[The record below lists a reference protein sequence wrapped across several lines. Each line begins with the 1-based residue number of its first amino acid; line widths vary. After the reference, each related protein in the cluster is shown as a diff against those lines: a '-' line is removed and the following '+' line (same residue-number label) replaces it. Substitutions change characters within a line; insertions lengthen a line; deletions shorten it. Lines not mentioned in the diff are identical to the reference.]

1 MANRELNTYAKVT
14 RKIWHTAQFRALSR
28 EARELYLYII
38 TCPHGNMLGM
48 FVLRP
53 GYVVDDL
60 RLSSR
65 QRFAQL
71 LGELLHQHLVAW
83 DEEAEI
89 ILDLEYL
96 DKHPLDNPNQ
106 VKAAVK
112 KLDELPKTK
121 LFSDLKQ
128 LIERL
133 GKPLY
138 EPLLKRLD
146 ERLGQPVTVT
156 VTVTGTEE
164 PPYPPLRSNPT
175 SRSKGNGN
183 AFTLPAFIPQ
193 EEWDAFVEM
202 RLRKGTLT
210 NYAKKLIADKL
221 AKLQSMGHDPGDVL
235 RQSVERGW
243 KGVFPVKPED
253 KPYDPDSWI
262 KKKLAEQKGGEAD
275 DAH

>member
-1 MANRELNTYAKVT
+1 
-14 RKIWHTAQFRALSR
+14 LSR

>member
-1 MANRELNTYAKVT
+1 MATIRESNPYAKVT
-14 RKIWHTAQFRALSR
+14 RKIWHTSQFRALSR

-38 TCPHGNMLGM
+38 TCPHGNILGM

-60 RLSSR
+60 RLPSR
-65 QRFAQL
+65 QRFTQL

-83 DEEAEI
+83 DPDAEI

-121 LFSDLKQ
+121 LFSELKL

-138 EPLLKRLD
+138 EPLIKRLD
-146 ERLGQPVTVT
+146 ERLGKQGTVT
-156 VTVTGTEE
+156 VTVTEE
-164 PPYPPLRSNPT
+164 PPYPPLS
-175 SRSKGNGN
+175 SRQTPKSKGNGN
-183 AFTLPAFIPQ
+183 VFQLPAFIPQ
-193 EEWDAFVEM
+193 EEWDAFVDM
-202 RLRKGTLT
+202 RLRKGTIT

-221 AKLQSMGHDPGDVL
+221 AKLQAMGHDPGDVL
-235 RQSVERGW
+235 RQSIERGW
-243 KGVFPVKPED
+243 KGVFPIRPED

-262 KKKLAEQKGGEAD
+262 KRKLADQGGHTD
-275 DAH
+275 DAT

>member
-1 MANRELNTYAKVT
+1 
-14 RKIWHTAQFRALSR
+14 LSR

-146 ERLGQPVTVT
+146 ERFGQPVTVT

>member
-1 MANRELNTYAKVT
+1 
-14 RKIWHTAQFRALSR
+14 
-28 EARELYLYII
+28 
-38 TCPHGNMLGM
+38 MLGM

-164 PPYPPLRSNPT
+164 PPTPL
-175 SRSKGNGN
+175 
-183 AFTLPAFIPQ
+183 
-193 EEWDAFVEM
+193 
-202 RLRKGTLT
+202 
-210 NYAKKLIADKL
+210 
-221 AKLQSMGHDPGDVL
+221 
-235 RQSVERGW
+235 
-243 KGVFPVKPED
+243 
-253 KPYDPDSWI
+253 
-262 KKKLAEQKGGEAD
+262 
-275 DAH
+275 